1 MTVPV
6 PVRGRARVTI
16 DHVLSRFLAALT
28 AVLLLSS
35 TAACSSDDDAS
46 GKTDEA
52 PAYADN
58 EGEAG
63 AEQFIGFW
71 TDTLNEATASGETD
85 RLKSLAT
92 DECTACAD
100 FAGQLDQIY
109 ADGGHVE
116 SNGWAV
122 NKVVAEAG
130 ATADEVGLLVTFTV
144 APQTVYTTKDAKA
157 QEFEGGKQGFRFH
170 LVRDQGEWLVHDLT
184 PR

>member
-71 TDTLNEATASGETD
+71 TDTLNQATASGETAQ
-85 RLKSLAT
+85 LKSLAT

-116 SNGWAV
+116 SDGWAV

-130 ATADEVGLLVTFTV
+130 ATANEVGLLVTFDV
-144 APQTVYTTKDAKA
+144 SPQKVYLKKDAKPK
-157 QEFEGGKQGFRFH
+157 EFQGGSQGFRFH
-170 LVRDQGEWLVHDLT
+170 LVREDGDWAVLDLT